1 MKDYYI
7 NEKTGRTHIRTPAGG
22 SGGGQTSFA
31 DAVASEAEH
40 VAFLQTRI
48 DAKKGELDALTHT
61 HDEAQQKLEHKRVEA
76 EHVAEVEADKAKLA
90 DDEKADP
97 VVGTK
102 TSV

>member
-40 VAFLQTRI
+40 IAFLQTKI
-48 DAKKGELDALTHT
+48 DTKKGELDALAHT
-61 HDEAQQKLEHKRVEA
+61 HDEAQRKLERDEA
-76 EHVAEVEADKAKLA
+76 EHIAEVEADKAKLA
-90 DDEKADP
+90 EDEKANP

-102 TSV
+102 TSA